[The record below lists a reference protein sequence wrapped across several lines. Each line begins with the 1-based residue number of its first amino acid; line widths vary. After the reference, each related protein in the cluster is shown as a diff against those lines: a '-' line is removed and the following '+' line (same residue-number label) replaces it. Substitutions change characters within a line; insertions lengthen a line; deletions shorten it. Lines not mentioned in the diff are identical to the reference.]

1 MITKEVVEHVAWL
14 ARIKLSEEEKEK
26 FARQLSKILEY
37 FNMISNVDTSNVE
50 PTFHVVELHNVFRD
64 DEEKESLPQEVVLKS
79 ARESED
85 GFVKA
90 PRIL

>member
-26 FARQLSKILEY
+26 FARQLSEILEY
-37 FNMISNVDTSNVE
+37 FNVISKVDTSSVE
-50 PTFHVVELHNVFRD
+50 PTFHVLELHNVFRD
-64 DEEKESLPQEVVLKS
+64 DEERESLPQEVALKS

-90 PRIL
+90 PKIL

>member
-1 MITKEVVEHVAWL
+1 MITKEIVDHIAWL

-37 FNMISNVDTSNVE
+37 FDMINKVDTSGVE
-50 PTFHVVELHNVFRD
+50 PTFHVLELRNVFRD
-64 DEEKESLPQEVVLKS
+64 DNVEKSLPQKVVLES
-79 ARESED
+79 AGESKD

-90 PRIL
+90 PKIL